1 MNKVLLTGRVANE
14 SFWEMNTSKANIL
27 KFSIATN
34 EINNESEFIDV
45 VIFQNNALNFKKYVK
60 QGDLVEVVGT
70 LKKNSFINSEGV
82 KEYRLEVIGNS
93 VIYSTKALKNKTNNY
108 VVDDEKTNDE
118 NEKENS
124 QEDYL
129 EDLIIR

>member
-118 NEKENS
+118 NEKESS

>member
-108 VVDDEKTNDE
+108 VVDEEKTNDE